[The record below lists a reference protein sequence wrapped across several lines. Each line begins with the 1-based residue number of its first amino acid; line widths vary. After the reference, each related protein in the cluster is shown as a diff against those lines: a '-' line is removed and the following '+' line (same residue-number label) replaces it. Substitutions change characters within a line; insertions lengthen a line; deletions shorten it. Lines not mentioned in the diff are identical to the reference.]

1 MLQAIILCMALCM
14 DAFVASVAY
23 GADRIRIGWKGMAL
37 MSGVGSACLGA
48 ALGFGMVIME
58 WLPRGLTQAVCFVS
72 LFFLGLI
79 RLSDS
84 AVKAYINRHAHL
96 CRNIHFSFSSLRFIL
111 TSYADPSAA
120 DRDRNRVLSA
130 REALFLGLAMSI
142 DSLAAGTFAAFMEIP
157 VFFTLLT
164 AFAMDLAAMCCGQ
177 AVGKKL
183 AGRLKW
189 DLSWLSGLLF
199 LLLAGMRFI

>member
-111 TSYADPSAA
+111 TIYADPSAA

-130 REALFLGLAMSI
+130 REALFWALRCPLTVWRPEPLPPLWRYRFFSPCSQHSQWI
-142 DSLAAGTFAAFMEIP
+142 WPLCAAARQSGKNLQAA
-157 VFFTLLT
+157 
-164 AFAMDLAAMCCGQ
+164 
-177 AVGKKL
+177 
-183 AGRLKW
+183 
-189 DLSWLSGLLF
+189 
-199 LLLAGMRFI
+199 